1 MRTAVILSSGDG
13 VDDMKIQFLV
23 DLSRN
28 LQSLITKSGLT
39 TEEYAKEKRLPK
51 KMLEE
56 LLACHQS
63 GENFAASLAVVAD
76 KLGLSAAQLLS
87 PELSNAAANQSPVG
101 ESGAAAP
108 DRLLARQLGRLI
120 EDFVECDEA
129 GRFEVTALAQE
140 LAEEQLRRIEREPG
154 HKSSKASP

>member
-1 MRTAVILSSGDG
+1 
-13 VDDMKIQFLV
+13 MKIPFLV

-28 LQSLITKSGLT
+28 LQSLITQSGLSVD
-39 TEEYAKEKRLPK
+39 EYARQKRLPK

-56 LLACHQS
+56 LLACSQS

-76 KLGLSAAQLLS
+76 KVGFSAAQLLS
-87 PELSNAAANQSPVG
+87 PGLSSADTNQLSVPA
-101 ESGAAAP
+101 SGAGDP
-108 DRLLARQLGRLI
+108 DHLLARQLGRLI
-120 EDFVECDEA
+120 EDFVECNEA

-154 HKSSKASP
+154 HKSSKAST